1 MKSITKALL
10 VSAFLAT
17 TSLPALA
24 EDCTNTNW
32 TVLADT
38 DCRGALSGNI
48 NGSDSETSFLDAA
61 WGGLAGG
68 SFDYLGKTDDA
79 GAGPFASNPGSVT
92 SGTLTFDSPM
102 TGWFVIG
109 LKASN
114 QYSYYLFNALSPVS
128 SLTFDSTA
136 GVATTTNRNG
146 TFPQNLSHANLYA
159 VAAPVP
165 EPETYAL
172 MMAGLAAVGFMSRR
186 RKAAR

>member
-1 MKSITKALL
+1 MKAITKTLL
-10 VSAFLAT
+10 LSAFLAT

-24 EDCTNTNW
+24 ENCTDTNW
-32 TVLADT
+32 TLLADA
-38 DCRGALSGNI
+38 DCKGSFVGNI
-48 NGSDSETSFLDAA
+48 NGDAAETTFLDAT
-61 WGGLAGG
+61 WGATAGG
-68 SFDYLGKTDDA
+68 SFDYLGKSDDA
-79 GAGPFASNPGSVT
+79 GNGPFTGNPSGT
-92 SGTLTFDSPM
+92 SGTLTFDTPI

-114 QYSYYLFNALSPVS
+114 QYSYYLFDATSPIS

-136 GVATTTNRNG
+136 GVAVNRQG
-146 TFPQNLSHANLYA
+146 IPQGLSHAALYA

-186 RKAAR
+186 RKASR

>member
-1 MKSITKALL
+1 MKAITKTLL
-10 VSAFLAT
+10 LFAFLAT

-24 EDCTNTNW
+24 ENCTDTNW
-32 TVLADT
+32 TSLADA
-38 DCRGALSGNI
+38 DCRGSFVGNI
-48 NGSDSETSFLDAA
+48 NGDPSETAFLDAT

-68 SFDYLGKTDDA
+68 SFDYLGKSDDPN
-79 GAGPFASNPGSVT
+79 AGPFTSNPSGT
-92 SGTLTFDSPM
+92 SGTLTFDTPI

-114 QYSYYLFNALSPVS
+114 NFSYYLFDATSPLA

-136 GVATTTNRNG
+136 GVAENSQG
-146 TFPQNLSHANLYA
+146 VPQGLSHATLYA

-165 EPETYAL
+165 ESETYAL